1 MNREQ
6 ILQLMNGGLSKD
18 LIRAYCLE
26 MGKPKHLVD
35 LFIPALVVTS
45 KFQSTAMFDYCF
57 EYANDYY
64 VNKFNIVFLSDENG
78 KFIKAF

>member
-6 ILQLMNGGLSKD
+6 ILLLMNRGLLKD

-26 MGKPKHLVD
+26 MGKPKHQVD
-35 LFIPALVVTS
+35 LFITALVMDS
-45 KFQSTAMFDYCF
+45 QLQGTARFSHCF
-57 EYANDYY
+57 ECATDYY

-78 KFIKAF
+78 KYIKAF

>member
-6 ILQLMNGGLSKD
+6 VLQLMNGGLSKD

-35 LFIPALVVTS
+35 LFITALVMTS
-45 KFQSTAMFDYCF
+45 KLQGTDMFDYCF
-57 EYANDYY
+57 GYAIDYY
-64 VNKFNIVFLSDENG
+64 TNKFNIVFLSDKNG
-78 KFIKAF
+78 NFIKAF